1 MEAEDS
7 PATSLLYVTASSRD
21 EALAIGRA
29 AVEEQL
35 AACANVLE
43 GMTSIYRWQ
52 GQLEQSTEC
61 VLLLK
66 TRSELVPRLID
77 RVRGLHSYECPC
89 IVELPVT
96 GGYPAYLQ
104 WIADSTGDRS
114 TG

>member
-1 MEAEDS
+1 MEAENS
-7 PATSLLYVTASSRD
+7 PTTSLLYVTASSRD

-43 GMTSIYRWQ
+43 GMTSIYWWQ

-66 TRSELVPRLID
+66 TRAALVTRLID
-77 RVRGLHSYECPC
+77 RVRALHSYECPC

-96 GGYPAYLQ
+96 GGNPAYLQ
-104 WIADSTGDRS
+104 WIADSTGDPS